1 MQFLFRR
8 RVVVSVC
15 LLALAILTAIPA
27 SAAGLPERPGPG
39 KKGFRLFARASG
51 LLSVNQVVCGLVSDG
66 QICVDTLQSS
76 TVPGGFWPK
85 GTNNQYTF
93 NSGISIAGLI
103 GPELPAWA
111 GDTTAAFFFDGGGKQ
126 NGEQVVPI
134 YNAVDPADV
143 ASWPEYAKV
152 PSGDDAVAAIY
163 DPLLQGQVSASQG
176 DVYFV
181 SWDGN
186 PTSLAG

>member
-1 MQFLFRR
+1 MQFLLRQR
-8 RVVVSVC
+8 LIVSVC
-15 LLALAILTAIPA
+15 LAALAIATAAPA
-27 SAAGLPERPGPG
+27 MTATERPERPG

-51 LLSVNQVVCGLVSDG
+51 LLNVNQVVCGLVSDG

-111 GDTTAAFFFDGGGKQ
+111 GDTTAAFF
-126 NGEQVVPI
+126 
-134 YNAVDPADV
+134 
-143 ASWPEYAKV
+143 
-152 PSGDDAVAAIY
+152 
-163 DPLLQGQVSASQG
+163 L
-176 DVYFV
+176 
-181 SWDGN
+181 
-186 PTSLAG
+186 SLIHI

>member
-1 MQFLFRR
+1 MQLLFRR

-76 TVPGGFWPK
+76 TVPGWILAQGHQQPVHLQL
-85 GTNNQYTF
+85 GYLDRRAHRT
-93 NSGISIAGLI
+93 GAAGL
-103 GPELPAWA
+103 
-111 GDTTAAFFFDGGGKQ
+111 GGRHHG
-126 NGEQVVPI
+126 GI
-134 YNAVDPADV
+134 
-143 ASWPEYAKV
+143 
-152 PSGDDAVAAIY
+152 
-163 DPLLQGQVSASQG
+163 LL
-176 DVYFV
+176 
-181 SWDGN
+181 
-186 PTSLAG
+186 